1 MSIHQPRSRKFDS
14 VDDVESRDG
23 SVSSRGVLAAG
34 DADATG
40 PQSASLAKTL
50 EVVST
55 LREDADDEDD
65 ADLLKLCHD
74 VLAPLVAADG
84 GVMYL
89 VKAAG
94 DDVHI
99 HLTGTCA
106 GCPGASLTR
115 DGVIAPA
122 VRTVKP
128 KARVVVTTGYRV
140 PDGAKKI

>member
-1 MSIHQPRSRKFDS
+1 MEARDGTGLRTGDS
-14 VDDVESRDG
+14 VLRTED
-23 SVSSRGVLAAG
+23 SVLRTAG

-40 PQSASLAKTL
+40 PQSVSLAKTV

-55 LREDADDEDD
+55 LTDEQDEDD
-65 ADLLKLCHD
+65 ENAADLLKLCHD
-74 VLAPLVAADG
+74 VLAPLIAADG

-89 VKAAG
+89 VKAGG

-140 PDGAKKI
+140 PDGAKKIT

>member
-1 MSIHQPRSRKFDS
+1 
-14 VDDVESRDG
+14 VESRDG
-23 SVSSRGVLAAG
+23 SVSSHSRGVLAAG
-34 DADATG
+34 DADSTG

-55 LREDADDEDD
+55 LRDDGADDEDD

-89 VKAAG
+89 VKAVG

-140 PDGAKKI
+140 PEGAKKI

>member
-1 MSIHQPRSRKFDS
+1 
-14 VDDVESRDG
+14 VESRSG
-23 SVSSRGVLAAG
+23 SGSS

-40 PQSASLAKTL
+40 PHSLSLAKTV
-50 EVVST
+50 EVTTPFDV
-55 LREDADDEDD
+55 EHGDD
-65 ADLLKLCHD
+65 ADLWKVCHD

-89 VKAAG
+89 VKSVG

-106 GCPGASLTR
+106 GCPGAALTR

-140 PDGAKKI
+140 PDGAKKIPV